1 MIVSIVVRT
10 LALAAFVGLGI
21 AWMADHDDAVGTL
34 WVCSFVVAAVVT
46 LWYALSDE
54 ARAGVSQLADMIPW
68 PSKDPRDYM

>member
-1 MIVSIVVRT
+1 MIVSVIVRA

-21 AWMADHDDAVGTL
+21 AWMADHDETVGTL

-54 ARAGVSQLADMIPW
+54 ARAGASQLADMLPW
-68 PSKDPRDYM
+68 PSKEPRDYL